1 MAVLG
6 KGALNMTDRR
16 SVLTHIGASL
26 AFATAFSRTSGA
38 AGEKETIALL
48 GTGHMASVL
57 GKGWAAA
64 GHTVIYGSRTPA
76 DARVTTLVRETGPRA
91 SSTTSRDAAARASV
105 VMVALPWE
113 AVQSLV
119 PTLGDLSGKIV
130 MDPMIHIERSKEAV
144 DAAERAAGCNP
155 LSLAEQLQSWLPGAK
170 VVKAFNTIAA
180 KTIENPAIAGG
191 PISIALAGD
200 DAGAKARVARLVSEF
215 RGLEPLDFGP
225 LRAARYIE
233 SLLLLNINFVVAN
246 KGQRLDFYFRVH
258 PA

>member
-1 MAVLG
+1 
-6 KGALNMTDRR
+6 MTNRR
-16 SVLTHIGASL
+16 SVLTHIGAGL
-26 AFATAFSRTSGA
+26 AVAAAFSKTPGA
-38 AGEKETIALL
+38 AAEKETIALL

-64 GHTVIYGSRTPA
+64 GHTVIYGSRAP
-76 DARVTTLVRETGPRA
+76 DDVRVPNLVRETGPR
-91 SSTTSRDAAARASV
+91 SSATTLKDAAARAGI
-105 VMVALPWE
+105 VMFALPWE
-113 AVQSLV
+113 PVQNLV

-130 MDPMIHIERSKEAV
+130 IDPMIHIERRKEGV
-144 DAAERAAGCNP
+144 DAADRAAACNP

-225 LRAARYIE
+225 TRAARYIE
-233 SLLLLNINFVVAN
+233 SLLLLNINFVLAN

-258 PA
+258 PV